1 MENKNYEEAA
11 QKVAEKVSEKIS
23 QELENEN
30 KKPGFFKRNRWT
42 IVAAVVGTAA
52 GVLIGSKTAREKV
65 VALGNDG
72 LSACKN
78 AFAKKET
85 PVLEEAP
92 VEVAEETQTAT
103 AQSEEQKPNHNK
115 WEGKYKG
122 GWNNNRPKYNNNTNN
137 FN

>member
-1 MENKNYEEAA
+1 MENKNLKDA
-11 QKVAEKVSEKIS
+11 AEKVV
-23 QELENEN
+23 ENVAETVAQQVEN
-30 KKPGFFKRNRWT
+30 KPGFFKRNRGK
-42 IVAAVVGTAA
+42 IVAAAVGTAV
-52 GVLIGSKTAREKV
+52 GVLIGSKTAREKI

-72 LSACKN
+72 LNACKN
-78 AFAKKET
+78 AFTKKET

-92 VEVAEETQTAT
+92 VVAEETQATET

-122 GWNNNRPKYNNNTNN
+122 GWNNNRPNKYNNTNN

>member
-1 MENKNYEEAA
+1 MENKNLKDA
-11 QKVAEKVSEKIS
+11 AEKVV
-23 QELENEN
+23 ENVAETVAQQVE
-30 KKPGFFKRNRWT
+30 KKPGFFKRNRGK
-42 IVAAVVGTAA
+42 IVAAAIGTAV
-52 GVLIGSKTAREKV
+52 GVLIGSKTAREKI

-72 LSACKN
+72 LNACKG
-78 AFAKKET
+78 AFSKKET

-92 VEVAEETQTAT
+92 VEVAEETQATET

-122 GWNNNRPKYNNNTNN
+122 GWNNNRKYNNTNN

>member
-1 MENKNYEEAA
+1 MENKNLKDA
-11 QKVAEKVSEKIS
+11 AEKVV
-23 QELENEN
+23 ENVAETVAQQVE
-30 KKPGFFKRNRWT
+30 KKPGFFKRNRGK
-42 IVAAVVGTAA
+42 IVAAAVGTAV
-52 GVLIGSKTAREKV
+52 GVLIGSKTAREKI

-72 LSACKN
+72 LNACKN
-78 AFAKKET
+78 AFSKKDA

-92 VEVAEETQTAT
+92 VVAEETQTTA

-122 GWNNNRPKYNNNTNN
+122 GWNNNRPNKYNNTNN

>member
-92 VEVAEETQTAT
+92 VVDEETQATET

-122 GWNNNRPKYNNNTNN
+122 GWNNNRPKYNNSTNN

>member
-1 MENKNYEEAA
+1 MENKNLKDA
-11 QKVAEKVSEKIS
+11 AEKVV
-23 QELENEN
+23 ENVAETVAQQVE
-30 KKPGFFKRNRWT
+30 KKPGFFKRNRGK
-42 IVAAVVGTAA
+42 IVAAAVGTAV
-52 GVLIGSKTAREKV
+52 GVLIGSKTAREKI
-65 VALGNDG
+65 VALGNDS
-72 LSACKN
+72 LNACKN

-92 VEVAEETQTAT
+92 VEVAEETQATA

-122 GWNNNRPKYNNNTNN
+122 GWNNNRPNKYNNTNN

>member
-1 MENKNYEEAA
+1 MENKNLKDA
-11 QKVAEKVSEKIS
+11 AEKVV
-23 QELENEN
+23 ENVAETVAQQVE
-30 KKPGFFKRNRWT
+30 KKPGFFKRNRGK
-42 IVAAVVGTAA
+42 IVAAAVGTAV
-52 GVLIGSKTAREKV
+52 GVLIGSKTAREKI
-65 VALGNDG
+65 VAFGNDG
-72 LSACKN
+72 LNACKN

-92 VEVAEETQTAT
+92 VVAEETQATA

-122 GWNNNRPKYNNNTNN
+122 GWNNNRKYNNTNN

>member
-72 LSACKN
+72 LNACKN
-78 AFAKKET
+78 AFSKKDA

-92 VEVAEETQTAT
+92 VVAEETQATETT

-122 GWNNNRPKYNNNTNN
+122 GWNNNRPKYNN

>member
-1 MENKNYEEAA
+1 MENKNLKDA
-11 QKVAEKVSEKIS
+11 AEKVV
-23 QELENEN
+23 ENVAETVAQQVE
-30 KKPGFFKRNRWT
+30 KKPGFFKRNRGK
-42 IVAAVVGTAA
+42 IVAAAVGTAV
-52 GVLIGSKTAREKV
+52 GVLIGSKTAREKI

-72 LSACKN
+72 LNACKG
-78 AFAKKET
+78 AFSKKDA

-92 VEVAEETQTAT
+92 VVAEETQATET

-122 GWNNNRPKYNNNTNN
+122 GWNNNRPNKYNNTNN

>member
-1 MENKNYEEAA
+1 MENRNYEEAA

-122 GWNNNRPKYNNNTNN
+122 GWNNNRPKYNNNNFTN
-137 FN
+137 

>member
-1 MENKNYEEAA
+1 MENKKFEEAA

-52 GVLIGSKTAREKV
+52 GVLIGSKTARDKV

-72 LSACKN
+72 LNACKG

-85 PVLEEAP
+85 PVLEESP
-92 VEVAEETQTAT
+92 VVAEETQATET

>member
-1 MENKNYEEAA
+1 MENKNLKDA
-11 QKVAEKVSEKIS
+11 AEKVV
-23 QELENEN
+23 ENVAETVAQQVE
-30 KKPGFFKRNRWT
+30 KKPGFFKRNRGK
-42 IVAAVVGTAA
+42 IVAAAVGTAV
-52 GVLIGSKTAREKV
+52 GVLIGSKTAREKI

-72 LSACKN
+72 LNACKN

-92 VEVAEETQTAT
+92 VVAEETQTTA

-122 GWNNNRPKYNNNTNN
+122 GWNNNRKYNNTNN

>member
-1 MENKNYEEAA
+1 MENKNLKDA
-11 QKVAEKVSEKIS
+11 AEKVV
-23 QELENEN
+23 ENVAETVAQQVE
-30 KKPGFFKRNRWT
+30 KKPGFFKRNRGK
-42 IVAAVVGTAA
+42 IVAAAVGTAV
-52 GVLIGSKTAREKV
+52 GVLIGSKTAREKI

-72 LSACKN
+72 LNACKG
-78 AFAKKET
+78 AFSKKEA

-92 VEVAEETQTAT
+92 VVAEETQATET

-122 GWNNNRPKYNNNTNN
+122 GWNNNRPNKYNNTNN

>member
-1 MENKNYEEAA
+1 MENKNYKEAA
-11 QKVAEKVSEKIS
+11 QKVAQKVSEKIS

-122 GWNNNRPKYNNNTNN
+122 GWNNNRKYNNTNN

>member
-1 MENKNYEEAA
+1 MENKNLKDA
-11 QKVAEKVSEKIS
+11 AEKVV
-23 QELENEN
+23 ENVAETVAQQVE
-30 KKPGFFKRNRWT
+30 KKPGFFKRNRGK
-42 IVAAVVGTAA
+42 IVAAAVGTAV
-52 GVLIGSKTAREKV
+52 GVLIGSKTAREKI

-72 LSACKN
+72 LNACKN
-78 AFAKKET
+78 AFSKKDA

-92 VEVAEETQTAT
+92 VVAEETQTTA

-122 GWNNNRPKYNNNTNN
+122 GWNNNRKYNNTNN

>member
-1 MENKNYEEAA
+1 MENKNLKDA
-11 QKVAEKVSEKIS
+11 AEKVV
-23 QELENEN
+23 ENVAETVAQQVEN
-30 KKPGFFKRNRWT
+30 KKPGFFKRNRGK
-42 IVAAVVGTAA
+42 IVAAAVGTAV
-52 GVLIGSKTAREKV
+52 GVLIGSKTAREKI

-72 LSACKN
+72 LNACKN

-92 VEVAEETQTAT
+92 VVAEETQATET

-122 GWNNNRPKYNNNTNN
+122 GWNNNRPNKYNNTNN

>member
-1 MENKNYEEAA
+1 MENKNLKDA
-11 QKVAEKVSEKIS
+11 AEKVVENVAETVAQQVEKR
-23 QELENEN
+23 
-30 KKPGFFKRNRWT
+30 PGFFKRNRGK
-42 IVAAVVGTAA
+42 IVAAAVGTAV
-52 GVLIGSKTAREKV
+52 GVLIGSKTAREKI
-65 VALGNDG
+65 VALGNDS
-72 LSACKN
+72 LNACKN

-92 VEVAEETQTAT
+92 IEVA

-122 GWNNNRPKYNNNTNN
+122 GWNNNRPNKYNNTNN

>member
-1 MENKNYEEAA
+1 MENKNLKDA
-11 QKVAEKVSEKIS
+11 AEKVV
-23 QELENEN
+23 ENVAETVAQQVEN
-30 KKPGFFKRNRWT
+30 KKPGFFKRKKGK
-42 IVAAVVGTAA
+42 IVAAAVGTAV
-52 GVLIGSKTAREKV
+52 GVLIGSKTAREKI

-72 LSACKN
+72 LNACKN

-92 VEVAEETQTAT
+92 VEVAEETQTTT
-103 AQSEEQKPNHNK
+103 AQSEEKTKPNHNK

-122 GWNNNRPKYNNNTNN
+122 GWNNNRPNKYNNTNN

>member
-11 QKVAEKVSEKIS
+11 QKVAGKVSEKIS

-65 VALGNDG
+65 VALGNNG

>member
-1 MENKNYEEAA
+1 MENKEILEGVENTV
-11 QKVAEKVSEKIS
+11 KNVAENVAQQVE
-23 QELENEN
+23 
-30 KKPGFFKRNRWT
+30 KKPGFFKRNRGK
-42 IVAAVVGTAA
+42 IVAAVVGTAV
-52 GVLIGSKTAREKV
+52 GFLIRSKTARKKI

-72 LSACKN
+72 LNACKN

-103 AQSEEQKPNHNK
+103 AQSEEQAKPNHNK

-122 GWNNNRPKYNNNTNN
+122 GWNNNRPNKYNNTNN

>member
-1 MENKNYEEAA
+1 MENKNLKDA
-11 QKVAEKVSEKIS
+11 AEKVV
-23 QELENEN
+23 ENVAETVAQQVEN
-30 KKPGFFKRNRWT
+30 KKPSFFRRNKGK
-42 IVAAVVGTAA
+42 IVAAAVGTAV
-52 GVLIGSKTAREKV
+52 GVLIGSKTAREKI

-72 LSACKN
+72 LNACKN
-78 AFAKKET
+78 ALAKKET

-92 VEVAEETQTAT
+92 VVAEETQATET

-122 GWNNNRPKYNNNTNN
+122 GWNNNRPNKYNNTNN

>member
-1 MENKNYEEAA
+1 MENKNLKDA
-11 QKVAEKVSEKIS
+11 AEKVV
-23 QELENEN
+23 ENVAETVAQQVE
-30 KKPGFFKRNRWT
+30 KKPGFFKRNRGK
-42 IVAAVVGTAA
+42 IVAAAVGTAV
-52 GVLIGSKTAREKV
+52 GVLIGSKTAREKI

-72 LSACKN
+72 LNACKN
-78 AFAKKET
+78 AFSKKDA

-92 VEVAEETQTAT
+92 VVAEETQATET

-122 GWNNNRPKYNNNTNN
+122 GWNNNRPNKYNNTNN

>member
-1 MENKNYEEAA
+1 MENKNLKDA
-11 QKVAEKVSEKIS
+11 AEKVV
-23 QELENEN
+23 ENVAETVAQQVE
-30 KKPGFFKRNRWT
+30 KKPGFFKRNRGK
-42 IVAAVVGTAA
+42 IVAAAVGTAV
-52 GVLIGSKTAREKV
+52 GVLIGSKTAREKI

-72 LSACKN
+72 LNACKN
-78 AFAKKET
+78 AFSKKDA

-92 VEVAEETQTAT
+92 VVAEETQTTA

-122 GWNNNRPKYNNNTNN
+122 GWNNNRKYNNTDN

>member
-1 MENKNYEEAA
+1 MENKEILEGVENTV
-11 QKVAEKVSEKIS
+11 KNVAENVA
-23 QELENEN
+23 QQVEN

-52 GVLIGSKTAREKV
+52 GVLIGSKTARDKV
-65 VALGNDG
+65 VAFGNDS
-72 LSACKN
+72 LNACKN

-103 AQSEEQKPNHNK
+103 AQSEEQAKPNHNK

-122 GWNNNRPKYNNNTNN
+122 GWNNNRPNKYNNTNN

>member
-1 MENKNYEEAA
+1 MENKNLKDA
-11 QKVAEKVSEKIS
+11 AEKVV
-23 QELENEN
+23 ENVAEIVAQQVEN
-30 KKPGFFKRNRWT
+30 KKPGFFKRNKGK
-42 IVAAVVGTAA
+42 IVAAAVGTAV
-52 GVLIGSKTAREKV
+52 GVLIGSKTAREKI

-72 LSACKN
+72 LNACKN
-78 AFAKKET
+78 AFSKKDA

-92 VEVAEETQTAT
+92 VVAEETQATET

-122 GWNNNRPKYNNNTNN
+122 GWNNNRKYNNTNN